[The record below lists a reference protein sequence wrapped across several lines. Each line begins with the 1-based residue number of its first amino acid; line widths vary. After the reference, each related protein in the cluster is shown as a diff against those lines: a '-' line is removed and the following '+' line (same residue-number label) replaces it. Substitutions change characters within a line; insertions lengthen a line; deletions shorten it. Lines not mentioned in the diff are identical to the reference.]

1 MKKLTYLLA
10 LTAAIMLASCSP
22 KLTSHVSDA
31 VSVVQETNVSYNPL
45 TMTLDTEPITY
56 TIDISTRAG
65 QVKLQGLTLQ
75 EARDLVL
82 VEALMANKCA
92 TIFKPQYTHL
102 VDKGKVLRIT
112 IYGFPA
118 RYKNTPDEK

>member
-1 MKKLTYLLA
+1 MRKLIYLLSVAAVA
-10 LTAAIMLASCSP
+10 L
-22 KLTSHVSDA
+22 LTSCAPKMTTRVSEA
-31 VSVVQETNVSYNPL
+31 VSRVEETNVSYNPL
-45 TMTLDTEPITY
+45 TMTLDSEPITH
-56 TIDISTRAG
+56 TIDISTSAG
-65 QVKLQGLTLQ
+65 QVKLQGLSLQ

-102 VDKGKVLRIT
+102 IDKGKVLRIT

-118 RYKNTPDEK
+118 RYKNKPEQ